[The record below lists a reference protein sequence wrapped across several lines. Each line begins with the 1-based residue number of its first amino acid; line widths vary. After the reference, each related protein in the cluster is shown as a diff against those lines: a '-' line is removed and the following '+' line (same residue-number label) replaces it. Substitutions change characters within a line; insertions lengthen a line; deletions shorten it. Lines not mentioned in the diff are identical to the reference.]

1 MLGKKD
7 KLAQNSLNTGSTNNY
22 KKISHHNRGSALSYP
37 PLLVTFA
44 SLERHLQ
51 DFFSESVP
59 IQAVDRHGRLFVVRH
74 GNKTEAFAL
83 AGVEISDHFHIDD
96 GTKRP
101 KKLPQDGFIGI
112 LTQIINEDAPT
123 IGRVPRDAAAAAA
136 AASHVINTHWRKPT
150 TRKYDE
156 NISVVITVV
165 LNCDKEWKNKF
176 NTVK

>member
-1 MLGKKD
+1 MPGKK
-7 KLAQNSLNTGSTNNY
+7 KLPQNSLNTGSTNNY
-22 KKISHHNRGSALSYP
+22 KKISHHNWSSALSYP
-37 PLLVTFA
+37 LFVTFA

-51 DFFSESVP
+51 DFISKSVP
-59 IQAVDRHGRLFVVRH
+59 IQALDCHGRFFVVRH

-96 GTKRP
+96 STKRP
-101 KKLPQDGFIGI
+101 KKLPQDSFVGI

-136 AASHVINTHWRKPT
+136 HVINTHWRKPT
-150 TRKYDE
+150 NRKHDE
-156 NISVVITVV
+156 NISVVIAVV

-176 NTVK
+176 NIVKRW